1 MGAGDCDYGVIA
13 AVIAGHGGS
22 GNCREGH
29 SVVGMVSRIESLVSA
44 VNLIEVMVLAADVER
59 LEELVDYNPQ
69 PRRACP
75 GTRTDRCRRSCQR
88 APARRLS
95 FRRDKNP

>member
-1 MGAGDCDYGVIA
+1 MGAGDCDFSVIA

-29 SVVGMVSRIESLVSA
+29 GVVGMVSRIESLVPT

-59 LEELVDYNPQ
+59 LEELVDYNHSLGGR
-69 PRRACP
+69 PRKHERIGDIALVAVI
-75 GTRTDRCRRSCQR
+75 S
-88 APARRLS
+88 S
-95 FRRDKNP
+95 